1 MVLLNST
8 PTRRKF
14 MHTTRSLHLIDL
26 ENLCGSGLPPTSLIA
41 RVWRTY
47 RYGVPTSPADHFIVG
62 SSHGFASLA
71 WFILPAQGIQR
82 VVRSG
87 QDGGELAILAGV
99 DLAHAANRFDRIVIA
114 SGDGMFT
121 DTATTA
127 REQGL
132 HVHQVSGIGKCAR
145 TLANAAHTHSRLR
158 LAPKHPAALLASAR
172 SSHTLAA

>member
-1 MVLLNST
+1 M
-8 PTRRKF
+8 
-14 MHTTRSLHLIDL
+14 
-26 ENLCGSGLPPTSLIA
+26 IA

-47 RYGVPTSPADHFIVG
+47 RYGVPTSPADHFVVG

-99 DLAHAANRFDRIVIA
+99 DLDHAADRFDRIVIA

-121 DTATTA
+121 QTAVTA
-127 REQGL
+127 RDRGL
-132 HVHQVSGIGKCAR
+132 HVHQVSGIGTCAR
-145 TLANAAHTHSRLR
+145 TLAAAAHTHSRLR

-172 SSHTLAA
+172 SGHALAA